1 MPPRVLPNKCNG
13 CADRSES
20 RCEEV
25 CPGDLMAVDLATGKA
40 YCRSTRDCWDC
51 MSCIKV
57 CPRAALET
65 RIPYQLGYHK
75 ASLRPIMGKDR
86 IIWKCVDINGKEST
100 FEYANRNKR
109 KDGLP

>member
-13 CADRSES
+13 CADREES

-25 CPGDLMAVDLATGKA
+25 CPGDLMAVDPVTGKA
-40 YCRSTRDCWDC
+40 FCRSTRDCWDC
-51 MSCIKV
+51 MSCTKV
-57 CPRAALET
+57 CPRAAIET

-75 ASLRPIMGKDR
+75 ASLRPIMGKNR

-100 FEYANRNKR
+100 FEYANRITQ